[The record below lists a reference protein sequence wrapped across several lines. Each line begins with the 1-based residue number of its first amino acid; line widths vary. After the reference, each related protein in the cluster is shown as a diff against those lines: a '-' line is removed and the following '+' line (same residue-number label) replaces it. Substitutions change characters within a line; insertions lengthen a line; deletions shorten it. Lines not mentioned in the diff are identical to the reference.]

1 MHVLTKNKQVTDFP
15 SDEMMIRRTVRAI
28 QKAIEEDV
36 PEFCQEN
43 HMETMNSVRYVR
55 SDKINDNLRNHV
67 VSEDIILISFKRRS
81 WDGRMLVDQKNYIT
95 YTITTQQ
102 NLAAIPKKKNRSCPH
117 FLQSILAIEN
127 GDLHGKYEQMTLF
140 PMEQFEDDVL
150 EEDYKK
156 IVSGVLS
163 PDSGYRHYVVAY
175 AFEKNELLDVN
186 MILLDKVFNTVNEIS
201 LNEFIKPDFAKLT
214 TEQSENSEQST
225 KPAKAAKDLVAIK
238 TGIRPDLIELE
249 DEKRA

>member
-1 MHVLTKNKQVTDFP
+1 
-15 SDEMMIRRTVRAI
+15 MMVRRTVRAI

-36 PEFCQEN
+36 PEFCREN

-55 SDKINDNLRNHV
+55 GDKINDNLRNHV
-67 VSEDIILISFKRRS
+67 VSEDTILISFKRYS
-81 WDGRMLVDQKNYIT
+81 WDGRMLVDHKNCIT

-102 NLAAIPKKKNRSCPH
+102 NLAVIPKKKNRSCPH

-127 GDLHGKYEQMTLF
+127 GDLHGKYEQMALF

-163 PDSGYRHYVVAY
+163 RDSGYHHYVIAY

-186 MILLDKVFNTVNEIS
+186 MILLDKAFNTVKEIS
-201 LNEFIKPDFAKLT
+201 LNDFIKPDFAKLT
-214 TEQSENSEQST
+214 AEQSENSEQIT
-225 KPAKAAKDLVAIK
+225 KPAKVAKDLIAIK
-238 TGIRPDLIELE
+238 AGIRPELIELE
-249 DEKRA
+249 DEKQA